1 VRIYILTS
9 CTSTGTMELASRAM
23 DLKGD
28 SYGEEGEEGEGE
40 GETMARGGARKE
52 EEREGGMSAV
62 MKFIMVL
69 LF

>member
-1 VRIYILTS
+1 
-9 CTSTGTMELASRAM
+9 MELASRAM

-40 GETMARGGARKE
+40 IETMARGGARKE
-52 EEREGGMSAV
+52 EEREESMSAV
-62 MKFIMVL
+62 MKCIMVL

>member
-1 VRIYILTS
+1 MV
-9 CTSTGTMELASRAM
+9 
-23 DLKGD
+23 LKGD
-28 SYGEEGEEGEGE
+28 SYGAEGEKGEGK

-52 EEREGGMSAV
+52 EERGEGMSAV